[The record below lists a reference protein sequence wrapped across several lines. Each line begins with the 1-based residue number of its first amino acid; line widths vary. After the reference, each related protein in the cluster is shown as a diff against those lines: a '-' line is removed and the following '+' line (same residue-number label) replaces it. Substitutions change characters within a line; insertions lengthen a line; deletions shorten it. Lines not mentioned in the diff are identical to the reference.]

1 MQSIRRKFF
10 AVFLVVTMLAAS
22 CMLFACNG
30 TDNKIKITVGIW
42 RGTTAYEKKLYEEC
56 ASAFEA
62 KYPQYEIV
70 SSPYVYSSDSVVGKY
85 ASGQL
90 PTLFQVDVSY
100 LGGALASGYVRD
112 VSEPM
117 REYGWTD
124 KADGYFLSQLTFDGK
139 VGGVPCEQYS
149 CGMVLNL
156 PLLHNAGVLDKA
168 DNGNYLLYDESG
180 NALYPDTF
188 DKLRQACAAVQRVC
202 GNDTYGLFL
211 PSGDEEC
218 GKVYADI
225 VYNFGTDNLEVTD
238 NEGNVSLKLDT
249 DYFTAAL
256 RWVKAM
262 AQEGYVDD
270 SQAYATDDWVA
281 EMSQNKAAIAFCQSS
296 VLYGALLNDS
306 ELADKIAFV
315 PMPNNGSTTRSV
327 WSGKAYCIGGKA
339 TDEQMRGAF
348 EFLRFWGDGPE
359 ANVNSTYFAEKRYAL
374 AAAEKSMVV
383 ARPWVWDDVDYRAYA
398 DKLVNRYGN
407 ANQAYFAEFNQT
419 FDIRKR
425 ADEPYCAK
433 QLRALLDE
441 MFAEMLFRG
450 NDTDIVKYVGEQQ
463 KAFTERYLADINN
476 VAAKKK

>member
-10 AVFLVVTMLAAS
+10 AVFLVVTMLSAS

-156 PLLHNAGVLDKA
+156 PLLYNAGVLDKA
-168 DNGNYLLYDESG
+168 DDGSYLLYDESG

-211 PSGDEEC
+211 PSGDGEC

-270 SQAYATDDWVA
+270 SRAYDPDEWVA
-281 EMSQNKAAIAFCQSS
+281 AMNDDKVAVAFCQSD
-296 VLYGALLNDS
+296 VLYGALLNGSDVC
-306 ELADKIAFV
+306 DKIAFV
-315 PMPNNGSTTRSV
+315 PMPSVGGSRSV
-327 WSGKAYCIGGKA
+327 WNGTAYCVSGKA
-339 TDEQMRGAF
+339 TDEQMQGAF
-348 EFLRFWGDGPE
+348 EFLKFWGGGPD
-359 ANVNSTYFAEKRYAL
+359 VDSRSTYFTEKRYAV
-374 AAAEKSMVV
+374 ASAEKNMVV
-383 ARPWVWDDVDYRAYA
+383 ARPWVWTNADYRSYIN
-398 DKLVNRYGN
+398 KVVVRYGN
-407 ANQAYFAEFNQT
+407 CNGDYFTEFNDG
-419 FDIRKR
+419 FDLRRR
-425 ADEPYCAK
+425 ADEPYYANK
-433 QLRALLDE
+433 LRVVLDE
-441 MFAEMLFRG
+441 IFADMLFRG
-450 NDTDIVKYVGEQQ
+450 NDTDIVKLIAEQQ
-463 KAFTERYLADINN
+463 TAFTERYLASINN
-476 VAAKKK
+476 AAANKK

>member
-42 RGTTAYEKKLYEEC
+42 RGTTVYEKKLYEEC

-156 PLLHNAGVLDKA
+156 PLLYNAGVLDKA
-168 DNGNYLLYDESG
+168 DDGSYLLYDESG

-270 SQAYATDDWVA
+270 SRAYDPDEWVA

-339 TDEQMRGAF
+339 TNEQMQGAF
-348 EFLRFWGDGPE
+348 EFLKFWGGGPD
-359 ANVNSTYFAEKRYAL
+359 VDSQSTYFTEKRYAL

-463 KAFTERYLADINN
+463 TAFTERYLADINN

>member
-156 PLLHNAGVLDKA
+156 PLLYNAGVLDKA

>member
-156 PLLHNAGVLDKA
+156 PLLYNAGVLDKA
-168 DNGNYLLYDESG
+168 DDGSYLLYDESG

-270 SQAYATDDWVA
+270 SRAYDPDEWVA

-315 PMPNNGSTTRSV
+315 PMPSVGGSRSV
-327 WSGKAYCIGGKA
+327 WNGTAYCVSGKA
-339 TDEQMRGAF
+339 TDEQMQGAF
-348 EFLRFWGDGPE
+348 EFLKFWGGGPD
-359 ANVNSTYFAEKRYAL
+359 VDSQSTYFTEKRYAV
-374 AAAEKSMVV
+374 ASAEKNMVV
-383 ARPWVWDDVDYRAYA
+383 ARPWVWTNADYRSYIN
-398 DKLVNRYGN
+398 KVVVRYGN
-407 ANQAYFAEFNQT
+407 CNGDYFTEFNDG
-419 FDIRKR
+419 FDLRRR
-425 ADEPYCAK
+425 ADEPYYANK
-433 QLRALLDE
+433 LRVVLDE
-441 MFAEMLFRG
+441 MFADMLFRG
-450 NDTDIVKYVGEQQ
+450 NDTDIVKLIAEQQ
-463 KAFTERYLADINN
+463 TAFTERYLADINN
-476 VAAKKK
+476 VATKKK

>member
-156 PLLHNAGVLDKA
+156 PLLYNVGVLDKA
-168 DNGNYLLYDESG
+168 NDGSYLLYDESG

-270 SQAYATDDWVA
+270 SRAYDPDEWVA

-425 ADEPYCAK
+425 ADEPYYANK
-433 QLRALLDE
+433 LRVVLDE
-441 MFAEMLFRG
+441 IFADMLFRG
-450 NDTDIVKYVGEQQ
+450 NDTDIVKLIAEQQ
-463 KAFTERYLADINN
+463 TAFTERYLASINN
-476 VAAKKK
+476 VATKKK

>member
-124 KADGYFLSQLTFDGK
+124 KADEYFLSQLTFDGK

-156 PLLHNAGVLDKA
+156 PLLYNAGVLDKA
-168 DNGNYLLYDESG
+168 DDGNYLLYDESG

-225 VYNFGTDNLEVTD
+225 VYNFGTDNLEVKD

-270 SQAYATDDWVA
+270 SQAYATDDWTA

-425 ADEPYCAK
+425 ADEPYCVK

-450 NDTDIVKYVGEQQ
+450 NDTDIVKLIAKQQ
-463 KAFTERYLADINN
+463 TAFTERYLASINN
-476 VAAKKK
+476 AAANKK

>member
-70 SSPYVYSSDSVVGKY
+70 SSPYMYSSDSVVGKY

-100 LGGALASGYVRD
+100 LGGALASGY
-112 VSEPM
+112 
-117 REYGWTD
+117 
-124 KADGYFLSQLTFDGK
+124 GK

-156 PLLHNAGVLDKA
+156 PLLYNAGVLDKA
-168 DNGNYLLYDESG
+168 DDGSYLLYDESG

-270 SQAYATDDWVA
+270 SRAYDPDEWVA

-383 ARPWVWDDVDYRAYA
+383 ARPWVWINADYRSYIN
-398 DKLVNRYGN
+398 KVVVRYGN
-407 ANQAYFAEFNQT
+407 CNGDYFNEFNDG
-419 FDIRKR
+419 FDLRRR

-463 KAFTERYLADINN
+463 TAFTERYLASINN
-476 VAAKKK
+476 AAANKK